1 MGAVRWGQWAGRSGV
16 VGEVAGG
23 GGGGVREERKQSGTN
38 SAPTE
43 NGWAREWGG
52 GEKVW
57 VGRI

>member
-1 MGAVRWGQWAGRSGV
+1 M

-23 GGGGVREERKQSGTN
+23 GGGGVREEWKQSGTN

-52 GEKVW
+52 GEQVW
-57 VGRI
+57 VGKI